1 MRSLLLL
8 FCGLAGIGTAQ
19 VPSLV
24 QVSGNRQL
32 VRTAGRT
39 AAPLVVMARD
49 AAGKPVSKT
58 RIEWTIVSGNGYL
71 VDAEPETD
79 GEGKASAYFQ
89 GFSSLGAQNSQVT
102 QITASLGLSSG
113 TAAGVQF
120 MATTAASPHMEVL
133 SPASGEVLAG
143 VTGTVGAEPVRVR
156 VSGGSQPLPNVSL
169 QLVPTS
175 DYWYSPNQTP
185 PPAISCERES
195 ATGDDGIA
203 ECRPAFSGTKGT
215 AIYAI
220 VAGGGLVLGELQ
232 FTVKEG
238 PPAVLRL
245 LGGNNQSAKPGARF
259 SANFIAR
266 VEDAGGDFLPDVPVN
281 IRVVPENLAV
291 LAVPATGTATGVL
304 KSESDGRVQVALR
317 ASDVSGRGQVKLSV
331 GDGTATVAFDFT
343 VTGSGSSTPPPTTP
357 PAAFSRLDIVSGYN
371 AVARA
376 GKEFPRPLTV
386 HAASESGSPV
396 MGLTVFFSVVGGD
409 STVRLSSASV
419 VTDASGMASVSVTA
433 GNSPGYVFIEARA
446 MTSSLPYTVSNVFY
460 IHVLPVAPV
469 ISAVYSHPFY
479 SAGNKDTG
487 GIAPGGVATITG
499 PYEYGMFTAVA
510 PITGA
515 LPYSLAGFRIRF
527 NGILA
532 PLYVVMSGSNWQA
545 TVQVP
550 MDLPPGEAEMKLDI
564 GGEAPG
570 EASMRV
576 TVQPAAPA
584 LFETVYSD
592 MRTGVVATRA
602 DGSYV
607 SPENPARPGERIT
620 LYATGLGQTDPPA
633 RTNTLGAGEKVAAAI
648 IAGVDGAGVSVASV
662 RYAPGM
668 IGVYAVEVDLP
679 ADVRSGSGLPVI
691 LAAQAGENQVFSNTS
706 RLPVQ

>member
-39 AAPLVVMARD
+39 AAPLVVVARD

-58 RIEWTIVSGNGYL
+58 RIEWTVISGNGYL

-102 QITASLGLSSG
+102 QITASLGLGSG

-120 MATTAASPHMEVL
+120 MVTTAASPHMEVL

-143 VTGTVGAEPVRVR
+143 VTGTVGADPVRVR

-220 VAGGGLVLGELQ
+220 VAGGGLVLGELE
-232 FTVKEG
+232 FAVKEG

-266 VEDAGGDFLPDVPVN
+266 VEDAGGDLLPDVPVN

-304 KSESDGRVQVALR
+304 LSESDGRVQVALR
-317 ASDVSGRGQVKLSV
+317 ASDVSGQGQVKLSLP
-331 GDGTATVAFDFT
+331 DGAATMAFDFS
-343 VTGSGSSTPPPTTP
+343 VSGSGSN
-357 PAAFSRLDIVSGYN
+357 PAPSPVTGLNLSVTYGRSATRVGT
-371 AVARA
+371 
-376 GKEFPRPLTV
+376 EFPPFLFRATNADGTPL
-386 HAASESGSPV
+386 A
-396 MGLTVFFSVVGGD
+396 GLTVSFSLIPLSPEPAGATL
-409 STVRLSSASV
+409 STASA
-419 VTDASGMASVSVTA
+419 VTDANGIAPVRVTA
-433 GNSPGYVFIEARA
+433 GSSTGSAVLTGRA
-446 MTSSLPYTVSNVFY
+446 SISGFSSSCTVLF
-460 IHVLPVAPV
+460 HVVPAAPV
-469 ISAVYSHPFY
+469 ISRVYSHPFF
-479 SAGNKDTG
+479 SAGSSETG
-487 GIAPGGVATITG
+487 GIAPGGIVTITG
-499 PYEYGMFTAVA
+499 PYESGLYYALA
-510 PITGA
+510 PTVGA
-515 LPYSLAGFRIRF
+515 LPYSLAGVTVRF
-527 NGILA
+527 NGVLA
-532 PLYVVMSGSNWQA
+532 PIYAVLTGNEWTV

-550 MDLPPGEAEMKLDI
+550 MDVSPGPAEMKLGI
-564 GGEAPG
+564 SAGAGPG
-570 EASMRV
+570 ET
-576 TVQPAAPA
+576 TVPVVIQPASPA

-592 MRTGVVATRA
+592 MRMGVVATRA

-607 SPENPARPGERIT
+607 SLENPARAGERIT

-648 IAGVDGAGVSVASV
+648 VAGVDGAGMRVASV

-668 IGVYAVEVDLP
+668 IGVYAVEIDLP
-679 ADVRSGSGLPVI
+679 ADVRSGSGIPVA

-706 RLPVQ
+706 HLPVQ